1 MKKLFLSSVLLFPV
15 HSILFSTP
23 LPVHCAVNLEAV
35 SIQNFG
41 ADFPAKSVSVF
52 ETERHR
58 VWINLTNTQGLFK
71 QILIAYI
78 TGATNGWD
86 HNYDA
91 LTMDSNPY
99 ADFYSINDDKKL
111 VIQGRAVPFDPADT
125 IPLGYKSNITGE
137 MNISIDHVEGELTN
151 RAIYLHDK
159 ETGTVHNL
167 KSGDYTFSTLTGIFT
182 DRFVL
187 SYSPDKNLGLDN
199 FENSPLGLII
209 TSKNKIIKIKSNHS
223 PLKQVSVFDA
233 AGKLLYIVQKIEK
246 AELEIS
252 SIESGSQV
260 LFVKT
265 ILNNGNTI
273 TKKILF

>member
-1 MKKLFLSSVLLFPV
+1 
-15 HSILFSTP
+15 
-23 LPVHCAVNLEAV
+23 
-35 SIQNFG
+35 
-41 ADFPAKSVSVF
+41 
-52 ETERHR
+52 
-58 VWINLTNTQGLFK
+58 
-71 QILIAYI
+71 
-78 TGATNGWD
+78 
-86 HNYDA
+86 
-91 LTMDSNPY
+91 MDSNPY